1 MSLVLKPYALGFVSI
16 TRIMSY
22 RLRDSKEWKGKLAL
36 YPRNVKRLGYS
47 LVMSAIGVLA
57 LGDCAFCVN
66 YADYSRVI

>member
-1 MSLVLKPYALGFVSI
+1 MLLVIKPNVLDFVSI
-16 TRIMSY
+16 MRIMSY

-47 LVMSAIGVLA
+47 LVMSAIGVLV

-66 YADYSRVI
+66 